1 MNFVSW
7 FIRLFTAAKGI
18 VSLIICLL
26 ACAVLLSM
34 QPTEK
39 RIFHEVVISTFL
51 WPVQEI
57 LSRINRTVLVS
68 RENEMLK
75 RQNMALRV
83 ENDLLRQSFIQHPRI
98 SELSAFRDASGF
110 SLRLGHISGQDPGRY
125 GTAWVIDLGEEDS
138 VFVNMPVLTSKGV
151 VGKISKGF
159 HSHSLV
165 QLITDPNFRLSVMC
179 HRSRFKGMLE
189 SWKVG
194 ELAGKFPVDAD
205 IIVGDTLVTSGM
217 GGVFPK
223 GLLVGIVTD
232 ESLGKA
238 DMSDIVKTV
247 AVKPFQNP
255 HLVEEVFVL
264 QRQPSWIVGK
274 LDADANVPF
283 PDTATSTRAVPMG
296 GVR

>member
-7 FIRLFTAAKGI
+7 FIRLFTAAKGV

-26 ACAVLLSM
+26 LCAVLLSM

-51 WPVQEI
+51 WPVQAI
-57 LSRINRTVLVS
+57 LSRVNRTVLVS

-75 RQNMALRV
+75 RQNAALRI
-83 ENDLLRQSFIQHPRI
+83 ENDFLRQAYTQNPRI
-98 SELSAFRDASGF
+98 AELGAFRDASGF

-151 VGKISKGF
+151 VGKVAKGF

-165 QLITDPNFRLSVMC
+165 QLITDPNFKLSVMC
-179 HRSRFKGMLE
+179 HRSRFKGILE

-194 ELAGKFPVDAD
+194 ELAGRFPVEAD
-205 IIVGDTLVTSGM
+205 IVAGDTLLTSGM

-223 GLLVGIVTD
+223 GLMVGIVTD
-232 ESLGKA
+232 ENLGTA
-238 DMSDIVKTV
+238 DMADIVKSV
-247 AVKPFQNP
+247 GVKPFQNP

-274 LDADANVPF
+274 LEADATPVHSDSAVSVP
-283 PDTATSTRAVPMG
+283 AGPMG